1 MHNPVNYVSPHWHPS
16 TPLTHRDAHF
26 GRRRAVGG
34 FTLIEFLVT
43 IVVLSILLGLAV
55 PAFRSFMQN
64 DQQWTQT
71 NSLIVSLNAARSE
84 AIKNDTI
91 ISAAIPPIPGGAQIC
106 TSSDGVACT
115 GTPWNQGWIVLG
127 ADPANPQNPKR
138 LQVVGPLPAGTTLT
152 EVSDNRSITFLSN
165 GALNTAPGA
174 LVNQAGPV
182 AFKMCDVR
190 GAAFA
195 RYLQVT
201 LMGRVVAAPTAG
213 QDLSS
218 PPVPLTCP

>member
-1 MHNPVNYVSPHWHPS
+1 MHNPVNHVSPHGHPS
-16 TPLTHRDAHF
+16 TPPLTYPTACP
-26 GRRRAVGG
+26 GRRRAIGG
-34 FTLIEFLVT
+34 FTLIELLVT
-43 IVVLSILLGLAV
+43 IIVLSILLGLAV

-71 NSLIVSLNAARSE
+71 NNLILSLNTARSE

-91 ISAAIPPIPGGAQIC
+91 ISAAVPGGAQIC

-115 GTPWNQGWIVLG
+115 QTPWNQGWIVL
-127 ADPANPQNPKR
+127 AVDPANPQNPTGKVV
-138 LQVVGPLPAGTTLT
+138 QVVRALPAGTTLT
-152 EVSDNRSITFLSN
+152 EASNNRSLTFLSN
-165 GALNTAPGA
+165 GALNTSPTALAQPPAPI
-174 LVNQAGPV
+174 
-182 AFKMCDVR
+182 AFKMCDAR

-201 LMGRVVAAPTAG
+201 VMGRVVAAPTVG

-218 PPVPLTCP
+218 PPAPLTCP